1 MEIRQLRLI
10 DTLCLPE
17 NLPFEEYRAICPR
30 LDRCECLLTNRP
42 DQTRLPQYWDPNVM
56 QITNI
61 SEAKS
66 SLSSLIA
73 QVEEGHTIIIG
84 RSGKPVA
91 MLVPYRVD
99 TAPRELG
106 GTWSGKIRMAA
117 TLSTW
122 GSSPAASVMLFQ
134 ARCLKK
140 LFR

>member
-1 MEIRQLRLI
+1 
-10 DTLCLPE
+10 
-17 NLPFEEYRAICPR
+17 
-30 LDRCECLLTNRP
+30 
-42 DQTRLPQYWDPNVM
+42 M

-106 GTWSGKIRMAA
+106 GTWSGKIRIAEDFDSLPPELVDA
-117 TLSTW
+117 FLGKSA
-122 GSSPAASVMLFQ
+122 P
-134 ARCLKK
+134 
-140 LFR
+140 